1 MYGYALLLCVNAK
14 ETQWK
19 GPRIP
24 EKGTRGPFDGVIS
37 PGSIFGIR
45 ISSANNTMYE
55 EVLMLW
61 LMTLIVRNMPP
72 LCFFL
77 LYHT

>member
-45 ISSANNTMYE
+45 ISFDS
-55 EVLMLW
+55 
-61 LMTLIVRNMPP
+61 I
-72 LCFFL
+72 CQ
-77 LYHT
+77 